1 MQSSIDQYIGSQ
13 EAVASLMD
21 LKSGVEGGGGG
32 AFLRGAN
39 GGLVPSRRIEG
50 VVLAQ
55 ERIRHL
61 FLRWVH
67 ISFSTVQHQLLPSI
81 QIFQAGDCPIRIG
94 SEAQHNHFA
103 LLSLPLKIY
112 IHGG

>member
-1 MQSSIDQYIGSQ
+1 MEKELSELRAQLESRRTSPARQLRHIKGSGTATGSMSASPTGIGVSMQSSIDQYIGSQ

-61 FLRWVH
+61 FL
-67 ISFSTVQHQLLPSI
+67 
-81 QIFQAGDCPIRIG
+81 
-94 SEAQHNHFA
+94 
-103 LLSLPLKIY
+103 K
-112 IHGG
+112 